1 MPGEPLLP
9 EGETPRETP
18 LPEGVMDEI
27 HRLREEHDRNAS
39 REKGVRSTRVR
50 TDADR
55 AKEKERS
62 ARRRREQT
70 DEQRE
75 RERLRSLKRR
85 RAMTPEER
93 KAASVKRVARRQA
106 QRAGADFRSR
116 TLLVTAPLEET
127 APPQYAHAARGPSA
141 DHPTT
146 NATNATNATGPGPGP
161 GPADGSAEAE
171 RISFARRDENS
182 RVVADV
188 AADPAADLLD
198 ALRGDPLGVLNAHPV
213 DDALGDPAGSP
224 GAGSFAAENARK
236 ATSAAEA
243 ERRRLEEERARSAHR
258 RARMTAEEKQLQN
271 QARHAR
277 RQRAKA
283 AGLAGLEDP
292 PNADPARVEGTL
304 GGDDE

>member
-62 ARRRREQT
+62 ARRRSEQT

-106 QRAGADFRSR
+106 RRAGAEFRSR
-116 TLLVTAPLEET
+116 TLLVTAPLAE
-127 APPQYAHAARGPSA
+127 
-141 DHPTT
+141 HPTT
-146 NATNATNATGPGPGP
+146 HATNATGPGPGPGP
-161 GPADGSAEAE
+161 GPADGSAEDASA
-171 RISFARRDENS
+171 SFARLNAEKGI
-182 RVVADV
+182 ADV

-213 DDALGDPAGSP
+213 DDALGDPAG
-224 GAGSFAAENARK
+224 GAGSFAAAQK
-236 ATSAAEA
+236 TTSAAEA

-292 PNADPARVEGTL
+292 PGADTASVEGTL